1 MPTLNLRS
9 VLFSG
14 KIISIYEPNQDK
26 LGKQKFS
33 FTLELKSNEKKAQHK
48 VYVTCYDTEI
58 LKEHWFRE
66 GNFIFTE
73 CYLVLQGFY
82 VLHNAST
89 DPYDCYKDLISRI
102 NKTFISDDIG

>member
-33 FTLELKSNEKKAQHK
+33 FTLELKSNEKSHNIRFMLP
-48 VYVTCYDTEI
+48 VMI
-58 LKEHWFRE
+58 LK
-66 GNFIFTE
+66 
-73 CYLVLQGFY
+73 Y
-82 VLHNAST
+82 
-89 DPYDCYKDLISRI
+89 
-102 NKTFISDDIG
+102 